1 LWGGG
6 SVGRVLRPLPGR
18 LTDHVALG
26 LLTSVVPR
34 EVVDAAVAAHGRQ
47 AKRSGGPLPPHV
59 MLYFVMAMALFAD
72 EDYEG
77 VLAHLTETLSRWGC
91 WDHTWQM
98 PTSGGITQ
106 ARARLGSGPV
116 KQVFEQVAVPV
127 AGALTR
133 GARCAGLRV
142 VSIDGMVFDL
152 PDTKA
157 NAEVFGYPRAGVF
170 PQARVVTLTESGSH
184 CALGAHIGPVAGEG
198 SGERSVAKELI
209 GLLDEDMLLIA
220 DSGFYGFELWCS
232 AVASG
237 AQLLWRIGDVMEL
250 PVIADLG
257 DGSYLSVV
265 FAPRLANPA
274 RRELLAAARAGD
286 DLSAHRDQARLVRVI
301 EYYMDG
307 AGPHPGQRELICLL
321 TTMVDPRR
329 ALAGQLA
336 EAYHYR
342 WEHEGA
348 NDEIKT
354 ELRGPG
360 RVLRSQSPDM
370 VRQEIY
376 GYLLTHYAIAALICT
391 AATEADTDPD
401 RVKFVRTVRLL
412 RRRIADPAAF
422 SP

>member
-1 LWGGG
+1 
-6 SVGRVLRPLPGR
+6 LPGR

-47 AKRSGGPLPPHV
+47 AKRSGGSLPPHV

-91 WDHTWQM
+91 WDQAWQM

-116 KQVFEQVAVPV
+116 KEVFEQVAVPV
-127 AGALTR
+127 AGVLTR
-133 GARCAGLRV
+133 GARCAGLRLM
-142 VSIDGMVFDL
+142 SIDGMVFDL

-157 NAEVFGYPRAGVF
+157 NAQEFGYPRAGVF

-184 CALGAHIGPVAGEG
+184 CVLGAHIGPVAGEG
-198 SGERSVAKELI
+198 SGERSVAKELM
-209 GLLDEDMLLIA
+209 GLLGEDVLLTA
-220 DSGFYGFELWCS
+220 DSGFYGFGLWCS
-232 AVASG
+232 ATAGG
-237 AQLLWRIGDVMEL
+237 AQLLWRIGDVMDL
-250 PVIADLG
+250 PVVADLG

-265 FAPRLANPA
+265 FAARLANAA
-274 RRELLAAARAGD
+274 RHSLLQAARAGD

-307 AGPHPGQRELICLL
+307 AGPDPGQRELICLL
-321 TTMVDPRR
+321 TTILDPHR

-336 EAYHYR
+336 EAYHAR

-360 RVLRSQSPDM
+360 RILRSKSPDM